1 MKTEKELKEIFVKLI
16 GEFQDSDDGK
26 EIIFWDELYKF
37 YCNFEGGE
45 ILKNKTKNLLKM
57 MNESKSISDEEFKE
71 FIKRDI
77 ETDIWYIV

>member
-1 MKTEKELKEIFVKLI
+1 
-16 GEFQDSDDGK
+16 
-26 EIIFWDELYKF
+26 
-37 YCNFEGGE
+37 
-45 ILKNKTKNLLKM
+45 M